1 MSITVLILIR
11 IITIM
16 CTKVM
21 DVHKKT
27 VFCLQK
33 CTMDKAGLTG
43 WAYIFNPDV
52 SDGDALRATLAE
64 PARDTMKQRFFPFFI
79 WFVFVN

>member
-1 MSITVLILIR
+1 
-11 IITIM
+11 
-16 CTKVM
+16 M
-21 DVHKKT
+21 DE
-27 VFCLQK
+27 
-33 CTMDKAGLTG
+33 AGLTG

-64 PARDTMKQRFFPFFI
+64 PASDTMKQRFFPFFI